1 MGMDAAK
8 LDYKRILWSTCQYRV
23 LLRLRIQVRGG
34 PFQKSWG
41 VGLHHQTGSTDAE
54 PPEAEYDPGSVGRK
68 SFTIQE
74 PRRVDVKLGESN
86 KWARVMSAVVG
97 KFRDIAGS
105 I

>member
-1 MGMDAAK
+1 MVYLSVQSSSEAQDSGQRWGFPK
-8 LDYKRILWSTCQYRV
+8 ELVY
-23 LLRLRIQVRGG
+23 VR
-34 PFQKSWG
+34 

-74 PRRVDVKLGESN
+74 PRCVDVKLGESS